1 MSPQAERSKQK
12 AVGFGRERTSSQDT
26 FAARAGEQCRV
37 PLLSGQ
43 PAADGPAS
51 ALAQCGAA
59 APSAE
64 TARYLKVLIV
74 DDEPPARQRL
84 RDLLSDAAADCPN
97 RVVGEAAN
105 GLEAIEQVA
114 AHQPEVV
121 LMDIQM
127 PGINGLEAARHL
139 LSLPNRPAVV
149 FITAH
154 DEFALQAFEVRAL
167 DYLMKPVRL
176 TRLIE
181 ALGRVRPLRR
191 EDVDAL
197 SPRRHFCCT
206 ERGRVWLVPVEDVLY
221 LRAELKYVTART
233 RQREYLLNESLVHL
247 EEEFP
252 GAYLRIHRNCLVARR
267 HLAGFERVGEGE
279 EQRWVAVLKDWPE
292 RLPVSR
298 RQQHVIRELRNPQH

>member
-1 MSPQAERSKQK
+1 MQPQAKQPAPAAA
-12 AVGFGRERTSSQDT
+12 AVGT
-26 FAARAGEQCRV
+26 
-37 PLLSGQ
+37 
-43 PAADGPAS
+43 
-51 ALAQCGAA
+51 
-59 APSAE
+59 
-64 TARYLKVLIV
+64 LKVLIV

-105 GLEAIEQVA
+105 GLEAIEQVLA
-114 AHQPEVV
+114 NQPDVV

-127 PGINGLEAARHL
+127 PGIDGLEAARHL
-139 LSLPNRPAVV
+139 LGMPHPPAVV
-149 FITAH
+149 FITAY
-154 DEFALQAFEVRAL
+154 DDFALQAFEVRAL

-176 TRLIE
+176 ARLTE
-181 ALGRVRPLRR
+181 ALGRARPLRR
-191 EDVDAL
+191 EDAEEL
-197 SPRRHFCCT
+197 APRRHFCCT

-221 LRAELKYVTART
+221 LRAEMKYVTART

-279 EQRWVAVLKDWPE
+279 EKRWVAVLQDWPE

-298 RQQHVIRELRNPQH
+298 RQQHVILAYRG

>member
-1 MSPQAERSKQK
+1 MQPPREVASNAMAKAE
-12 AVGFGRERTSSQDT
+12 ATVT
-26 FAARAGEQCRV
+26 FDVTA
-37 PLLSGQ
+37 Q
-43 PAADGPAS
+43 P
-51 ALAQCGAA
+51 
-59 APSAE
+59 
-64 TARYLKVLIV
+64 LKVLIV

-105 GLEAIEQVA
+105 GRDAIEQVIA
-114 AHQPEVV
+114 TEPDVV

-127 PGINGLEAARHL
+127 PGIDGLEAARHL
-139 LSLPNRPAVV
+139 LGMPRRPAVV
-149 FITAH
+149 FVTAY

-176 TRLIE
+176 ARLTE
-181 ALGRVRPLRR
+181 ALGRARPLQP
-191 EDVDAL
+191 EDAESL

-221 LRAELKYVTART
+221 LRAELKYVTACT

-298 RQQHVIRELRNPQH
+298 RQQHVIREYRG

>member
-1 MSPQAERSKQK
+1 MPPQPE
-12 AVGFGRERTSSQDT
+12 TD
-26 FAARAGEQCRV
+26 AGSLASTLAQGNV
-37 PLLSGQ
+37 VV
-43 PAADGPAS
+43 PAA
-51 ALAQCGAA
+51 AA
-59 APSAE
+59 TKPL
-64 TARYLKVLIV
+64 RVLIV

-84 RDLLSDAAADCPN
+84 RDLLSDAAAQCPN

-105 GLEAIEQVA
+105 GLEAIEQVVA
-114 AHQPEVV
+114 SQPDVV

-139 LSLPNRPAVV
+139 LGMPSPPAVV
-149 FITAH
+149 FTTAH
-154 DEFALQAFEVRAL
+154 DEFALQAFEVHAL

-176 TRLIE
+176 ARLTE
-181 ALGRVRPLRR
+181 ALVRIRPLRT
-191 EDVDAL
+191 EDAEAL

-233 RQREYLLNESLVHL
+233 RQRDYLLNESLVHL

-252 GAYLRIHRNCLVARR
+252 GTYLRIHRNCLVARR
-267 HLAGFERVGEGE
+267 HLAGFERVGDGE
-279 EQRWVAVLKDWPE
+279 EQRWLAVLQDWPE

-298 RQQHVIRELRNPQH
+298 RQQQIIREYRG

>member
-1 MSPQAERSKQK
+1 MPPQPES
-12 AVGFGRERTSSQDT
+12 D
-26 FAARAGEQCRV
+26 AGG
-37 PLLSGQ
+37 L
-43 PAADGPAS
+43 AS
-51 ALAQCGAA
+51 AQALGDAEVTTAA
-59 APSAE
+59 AVRS
-64 TARYLKVLIV
+64 LKVLIV

-84 RDLLSDAAADCPN
+84 RDLLSDAAAERPN
-97 RVVGEAAN
+97 RVVGEATN
-105 GLEAIEQVA
+105 GLEAIEQAVA
-114 AHQPEVV
+114 SQPDVV

-127 PGINGLEAARHL
+127 PGMTGLEAARHL
-139 LSLPNRPAVV
+139 LSMPRRPAVV
-149 FITAH
+149 FITAY

-176 TRLIE
+176 ARLTE
-181 ALGRVRPLRR
+181 ALGRVRPLRP
-191 EDVDAL
+191 EDAEAL

-206 ERGRVWLVPVEDVLY
+206 ERGRVWLVPVADVLY

-267 HLAGFERVGEGE
+267 HLAGFERMGEGE
-279 EQRWVAVLKDWPE
+279 EQRWVAVLQDWPE

-298 RQQHVIRELRNPQH
+298 RQQHVIREFRG